1 MVRFFT
7 ILNIA
12 LGGIMARVKGGP
24 KTRKRRKKWLKLA
37 KGYWGAR
44 SKLYRTARVAV
55 MRSLSYA
62 YRDRRVKKRVMRK
75 LFISRIN
82 AASRQYG
89 LSYSQFMN
97 GLKKSGVKI
106 DRKILSELPI
116 DDHEMFKTLIDI
128 SKNAVQA

>member
-1 MVRFFT
+1 
-7 ILNIA
+7 
-12 LGGIMARVKGGP
+12 
-24 KTRKRRKKWLKLA
+24 
-37 KGYWGAR
+37 
-44 SKLYRTARVAV
+44 AV